1 MKQNTTKFNVQDNAK
16 DNVKSTAQS
25 ISALILA
32 GGQSQRFNYIDKG
45 LIPFLQK
52 PMIEHVLE
60 RIAPQV
66 TYVSISCNRHTE
78 QYRSIIQNYY
88 QVSHQVSHQV
98 NQKEAAQASAAPPIC
113 ISDKTNDPL
122 QGPLAGVSAYLE
134 HCHSDT
140 IFICST
146 DMPLI
151 DRNIV
156 QQLSNAMHQF
166 NADACY
172 PVDENGHHYLAVLI
186 KRSAAT
192 NALQQLLA
200 SSATTSMKTAKKTK
214 VYAIKNWLNQIKSHQ
229 ILIDSHAIGFAD
241 INNAAD
247 MTLIEDKVEQKL
259 NVKADF

>member
-1 MKQNTTKFNVQDNAK
+1 MKQNTTKFNVQDNVK
-16 DNVKSTAQS
+16 DNVQDTVKNTAQS

-32 GGQSQRFNYIDKG
+32 GGQSQRFNYSDKG

-88 QVSHQVSHQV
+88 QVSHQF
-98 NQKEAAQASAAPPIC
+98 NQKEPVQASAAPPIC
-113 ISDKTNDPL
+113 ISDKSNDPL

-134 HCHSDT
+134 HCQSDT
-140 IFICST
+140 MFICST

-166 NADACY
+166 SADACY

-186 KRSAAT
+186 KRSAAI

-200 SSATTSMKTAKKTK
+200 SSATTSMKTTKKTK
-214 VYAIKNWLNQIKSHQ
+214 VYAIKNWLNQINSHQ

-247 MTLIEDKVEQKL
+247 MTLIEDKVEQKI
-259 NVKADF
+259 NAKADL

>member
-1 MKQNTTKFNVQDNAK
+1 MKQNTTKFNVQDNVHQ
-16 DNVKSTAQS
+16 DNVVQS

-32 GGQSQRFNYIDKG
+32 GGQSQRFNYNDKG
-45 LIPFLQK
+45 LIQFLQK
-52 PMIEHVLE
+52 PMIVHVVE

-66 TYVSISCNRHTE
+66 TYVSISCNRHIE

-88 QVSHQVSHQV
+88 QVSHQF
-98 NQKEAAQASAAPPIC
+98 NQKEPAQPSAAPPIC
-113 ISDKTNDPL
+113 ISDKINDPL

-134 HCHSDT
+134 HCQSDT

-156 QQLSNAMHQF
+156 QQLSSAMHQS

-172 PVDENGHHYLAVLI
+172 PMDENGHHYLALLI

-192 NALQQLLA
+192 NALQQLLDTPA
-200 SSATTSMKTAKKTK
+200 SASKKTAKKIK
-214 VYAIKNWLNQIKSHQ
+214 VYSIKNWLNQIKSHQ
-229 ILIDSHAIGFAD
+229 IFIDSHAIGFAD

-247 MTLIEDKVEQKL
+247 LALTEDKIEQKL
-259 NVKADF
+259 NLKANL